1 MLFTNIFFKTLDIYN
16 RLCYYSNIN
25 IGRLAQLGERL
36 PYKQDVVSS
45 ILALP
50 NILKALC
57 KSKVLFFILYLVVLA
72 AKKSHHLMIF
82 LQIIKISSFFN
93 YFHCQKQFL

>member
-1 MLFTNIFFKTLDIYN
+1 
-16 RLCYYSNIN
+16 
-25 IGRLAQLGERL
+25 
-36 PYKQDVVSS
+36 
-45 ILALP
+45 
-50 NILKALC
+50 LKALC

-93 YFHCQKQFL
+93 YFHCQKHFL